1 MPGLQDVFSRFVRS
15 LAEQEQDNESPDVR
29 HDLGTLMCW
38 ILERSGYMLIER
50 AFKFEGLAQR
60 RSSGFPQRGVDIVA
74 VKPDSDGSTRLYRF
88 VLKAGKF
95 GVTEAGQTSERG
107 NLIHDLQLA
116 ASARDLRTEAA
127 SALGDTKIDH
137 VSVVAVHNGDLDRRE
152 VIAVVEN
159 LKARLLHLYGVS
171 LDWWDAEVIIGKLM
185 ELVEQDGRIASP
197 GDVSFLPP
205 NVRPFVRAALSSV
218 GGEGYF
224 DIQSVERYLDTILPE
239 VDERRPYD
247 KGLDLRL
254 ERAGNEAL
262 LFVHM
267 LLAEGKA
274 ANSNSVLPAL
284 ECVERIVSR
293 VALVIA
299 RYFTGNNGE
308 IRKTLSCLREL
319 LALYVECAE
328 KLRLRLE
335 AAGGRER
342 SLALASGSEPLD
354 YPYRVYR
361 LLGYFCIA
369 HAITVDVPVLQSYQA
384 GFAQIILGLW
394 EDNLDAVLFPV
405 MDDHVVEIMLVWE
418 RWLVE
423 GRLEKV
429 EAQALAM
436 VEAFA
441 LRAASRAPM
450 PVLHQRATWPMRER
464 DIDALVDVY
473 LGGAAAVSAQQGTSQ
488 ILPLAVY
495 ISRMRPEI
503 GGLARVLK
511 RISWQFWT
519 LGDGDPV
526 PSYARDIGDLGVTWI
541 FDGVESVVDFAE
553 KFRELASQ
561 EVRQPAGQ
569 RGLQSIDRIAWKLHR
584 NIPPLNILT
593 RKLPA

>member
-1 MPGLQDVFSRFVRS
+1 MPGLHDVFGRFVRS
-15 LAEQEQDNESPDVR
+15 LAEQEQDDESPDVR

-38 ILERSGYMLIER
+38 LLERSGYTLIER

-60 RSSGFPQRGVDIVA
+60 RSSGFPQRGVDILA
-74 VKPDSDGSTRLYRF
+74 IKPDSDGSTRLYRF

-95 GVTEAGQTSERG
+95 GVAEAGQTSERG

-127 SALGDTKIDH
+127 SALGDTKVDH

-159 LKARLLHLYGVS
+159 LRARLLHLYGVN

-205 NVRPFVRAALSSV
+205 SVRPFVRAALSSV
-218 GGEGYF
+218 GGEGNF
-224 DIQSVERYLDTILPE
+224 DVQSVDRYLDTILPQA
-239 VDERRPYD
+239 DERRPYD

-262 LFVHM
+262 LLVHM

-274 ANSNSVLPAL
+274 VTSNSVLPAL
-284 ECVERIVSR
+284 ECIERIVSR
-293 VALVIA
+293 LALIIA
-299 RYFTGNNGE
+299 RHFTGDNGK
-308 IRKTLSCLREL
+308 IRKALSCLREL
-319 LALYVECAE
+319 LALYVDCAE

-335 AAGGRER
+335 TAGGRER
-342 SLALASGSEPLD
+342 SLALGSGSEPLD

-361 LLGYFCIA
+361 LLGYFCVA
-369 HAITVDVPVLQSYQA
+369 HAITVDVPALQSHQA
-384 GFAQIILGLW
+384 GFGRIILRLW

-405 MDDHVVEIMLVWE
+405 MDDQVVEIMLVWE
-418 RWLVE
+418 RLLVA
-423 GRLEKV
+423 GHPEKV

-488 ILPLAVY
+488 ILPLAIYVA
-495 ISRMRPEI
+495 RKRPEI
-503 GGLARVLK
+503 EGLAHALK
-511 RISWQFWT
+511 RISWQFWA

-526 PSYARDIGDLGVTWI
+526 SSYARDIGDLGVTWI
-541 FDGVESVVDFAE
+541 FDRAEGVVDFAE
-553 KFRELASQ
+553 RFRELASQ
-561 EVRQPAGQ
+561 ETQQPAGW
-569 RGLQSIDRIAWKLHR
+569 RGLQSVDRIAWKLHR
-584 NIPPLNILT
+584 NVPPLSILT
-593 RKLPA
+593 SKLPA